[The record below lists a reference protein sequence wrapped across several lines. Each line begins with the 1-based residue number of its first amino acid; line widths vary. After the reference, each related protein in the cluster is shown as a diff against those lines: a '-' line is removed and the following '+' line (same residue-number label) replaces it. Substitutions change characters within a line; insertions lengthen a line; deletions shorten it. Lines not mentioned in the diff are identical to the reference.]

1 MRTEDLIVDLAGR
14 VTPVRPLP
22 PPGVRTI
29 GWLVF
34 ATACA
39 IAGVALIGA
48 RADVL
53 VRLTQPDYLWMAMLA
68 LFTSVVGV
76 VASLVL
82 AIPGAERRPVLRVL
96 TLGLLGLWTA
106 TTAWAVLSGGRP
118 IPFSTDPHWPVCLLR
133 VVLVGAVPAVLLF
146 VMLRRGVALRPGWT
160 AAMAAAAAASV
171 GALVVQLVCPIDDP
185 GHGFLGHF
193 SPVMLMI
200 AIGVAAQRTLAR

>member
-1 MRTEDLIVDLAGR
+1 
-14 VTPVRPLP
+14 
-22 PPGVRTI
+22 
-29 GWLVF
+29 
-34 ATACA
+34 
-39 IAGVALIGA
+39 
-48 RADVL
+48 
-53 VRLTQPDYLWMAMLA
+53 MLA

-106 TTAWAVLSGGRP
+106 TTVWAVLSGGRP
-118 IPFSTDPHWPVCLLR
+118 IPFSTD
-133 VVLVGAVPAVLLF
+133 PAVLLF

-193 SPVMLMI
+193 IPVMLMI